1 MATKDVV
8 AKVPVEI
15 DIDNK
20 KLSRLEVEFQEV
32 LQILENTCDSH
43 DEFDNTISLARTK
56 ISNLKTTFSKFEDST
71 GEFEDEDCY
80 LESIKP
86 LIQTHR
92 TIIKSLQISFQKSC
106 INGQKRVTRIEKD
119 RLLSD
124 VNRGEETNLRK
135 RRLDKTEVA
144 NKSAEITRNLIN
156 IAQMMDTQLKQG
168 EESNLVLEGSSQQ
181 IKETH
186 EEFKGLTGFINVSRK
201 LLNKYS
207 RRELTDTLLLF
218 FGLIL
223 FFATVLYIISKRI

>member
-1 MATKDVV
+1 M
-8 AKVPVEI
+8 
-15 DIDNK
+15 
-20 KLSRLEVEFQEV
+20 
-32 LQILENTCDSH
+32 
-43 DEFDNTISLARTK
+43 
-56 ISNLKTTFSKFEDST
+56 
-71 GEFEDEDCY
+71 
-80 LESIKP
+80 
-86 LIQTHR
+86 
-92 TIIKSLQISFQKSC
+92 QISFQKSC